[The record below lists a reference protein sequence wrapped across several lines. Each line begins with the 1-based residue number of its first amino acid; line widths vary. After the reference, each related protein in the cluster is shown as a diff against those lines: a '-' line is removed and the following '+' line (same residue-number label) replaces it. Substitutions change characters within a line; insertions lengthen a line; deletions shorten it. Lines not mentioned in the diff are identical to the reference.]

1 MRKTVGLM
9 CLVGVMAWCS
19 GWGGS
24 ASAETPDP
32 LLQVRPAERITV
44 MTYNVENMFDI
55 FDDPYTGDEGTPV
68 KRREAV
74 QRIARAIEAGSPDV
88 VIFQEIENEF
98 VIAQMAHEFLSDMGY
113 RYILCPPTNS
123 GRGIDLGIMSRY
135 PIKRMA
141 SYRLREFRHPDD
153 GPSVIRG
160 FSRDVMH
167 ATIDVGHDRPL
178 EVLNV
183 HLKSNSS
190 REGDPYSMK
199 QRTAEA
205 MELKRIT
212 REIIE
217 ADSDAWVVVGGD
229 FNSDYERRPQDE
241 RDWPATAHLLETDA
255 DGTRLLTDLHAGQ
268 PRSERITLPS
278 KGRFPSAVFDFV
290 LASPALAKRVVRGS
304 AQVVS
309 NEAFTGGSD
318 HLPVFAT
325 FQLGN

>member
-9 CLVGVMAWCS
+9 CVLLLAAFWSVGAVAE
-19 GWGGS
+19 
-24 ASAETPDP
+24 ASDP
-32 LLQVRPAERITV
+32 LLKVRPAERVTV

-74 QRIARAIEAGSPDV
+74 EKIAKAIAAGSPDV

-98 VIAQMAHEFLSDMGY
+98 VIAQMAHEFLPGMGY

-123 GRGIDLGIMSRY
+123 GRGIDLGVMSRY
-135 PIKRMA
+135 PIKRMS

-153 GPSVIRG
+153 GPDVMRG

-167 ATIDVGHDRPL
+167 ATIDVGHDQPL

-205 MELKRIT
+205 MELKRIA
-212 REIIE
+212 RELVD
-217 ADSDAWVVVGGD
+217 ADPDAWVVVGGD
-229 FNSDYERRPQDE
+229 FNSDYERRPEDD
-241 RDWPATAHLLETDA
+241 RDWPATAHLLAADA
-255 DGTRLLTDLHAGQ
+255 DGSKLLTDLHAGQ
-268 PRSERITLPS
+268 PRSQRITLPS

-290 LASPALAKRVVRGS
+290 LASPALAARVVPGS
-304 AQVVS
+304 ARVVS
-309 NEAFTGGSD
+309 NEALTGGSD

-325 FQLGN
+325 FKLTD